1 MGESGGLVWVQV
13 EVWCG
18 VKEEVWC
25 GARGGLVWG
34 KRRFGVE

>member
-25 GARGGLVWG
+25 GV
-34 KRRFGVE
+34 KEEV